1 MKKLQNYTIEVRELF
16 DGAIE
21 TSLFIN
27 DGETGDSELIG
38 TSHTNDVVHGVECV
52 LNYID

>member
-1 MKKLQNYTIEVRELF
+1 MKNYKNYTIEVRELF

-27 DGETGDSELIG
+27 DGETGDSELVG
-38 TSHTNDVVHGVECV
+38 TSHTKDVVHGVECV

>member
-1 MKKLQNYTIEVRELF
+1 MKNYTIEVRELF
-16 DGAIE
+16 DGIIE

-38 TSHTNDVVHGVECV
+38 SSHTEDVVYGVECV